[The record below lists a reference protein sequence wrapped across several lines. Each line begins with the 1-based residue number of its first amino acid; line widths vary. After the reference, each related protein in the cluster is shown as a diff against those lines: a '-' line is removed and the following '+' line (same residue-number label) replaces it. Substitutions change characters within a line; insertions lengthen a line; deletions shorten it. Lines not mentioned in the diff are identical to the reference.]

1 MRKDLATMAVNM
13 EDYERIPP
21 MRRVRDACVLQVYPD
36 GRVALNGKLLEEVKR
51 KNGSLELGFAW
62 HKTDKR
68 FVLLFPTEEPN
79 YKFSP
84 KGMCRDVELARALV
98 EDGIMLTANY
108 LMFWNAGANAWVGEL
123 DGERSDAA
131 LDRSIRAGTRRRKKQ

>member
-21 MRRVRDACVLQVYPD
+21 MRRVRDACVLRVYPD

-68 FVLLFPTEEPN
+68 FVLLFPTENPTIN
-79 YKFSP
+79 FLP
-84 KGMCRDVELARALV
+84 KGC
-98 EDGIMLTANY
+98 
-108 LMFWNAGANAWVGEL
+108 
-123 DGERSDAA
+123 
-131 LDRSIRAGTRRRKKQ
+131 AGTWNWPGLWWRTASCSPPIT